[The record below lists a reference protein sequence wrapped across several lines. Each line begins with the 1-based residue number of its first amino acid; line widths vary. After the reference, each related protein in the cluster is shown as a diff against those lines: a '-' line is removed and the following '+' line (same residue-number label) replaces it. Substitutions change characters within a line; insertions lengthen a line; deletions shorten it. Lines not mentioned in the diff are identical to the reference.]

1 MTMYED
7 LDSFERALM
16 HFGTRVDVICAM
28 EMGHKVDSETAYQ
41 LIKQELKAL
50 KKVRK
55 TERKNISPGKDKDWR
70 DFWRSPSTP
79 KNLLLEE

>member
-1 MTMYED
+1 MYED

-28 EMGHKVDSETAYQ
+28 EMGNKVDSETAYQ

-50 KKVRK
+50 KKIRK
-55 TERKNISPGKDKDWR
+55 KEKE
-70 DFWRSPSTP
+70 
-79 KNLLLEE
+79 NLEKK